1 MIKRQ
6 TFLSKIEDD
15 EGNMID
21 FERWS
26 CKRLSTVEANLRK
39 LYKMSLFQRLYK
51 GKGLHVVIY
60 ATPDGYDALVFQK
73 TFLFDEI

>member
-1 MIKRQ
+1 MIKQQ

-15 EGNMID
+15 KGNMID

-26 CKRLSTVEANLRK
+26 CKQLSTVTANLRK

-60 ATPDGYDALVFQK
+60 ATPDGYNDRIFQK
-73 TFLFDEI
+73 SFPFDEI

>member
-1 MIKRQ
+1 MIKQQ
-6 TFLSKIEDD
+6 TFLSKIEDAS
-15 EGNMID
+15 GNMID
-21 FERWS
+21 FERWGY
-26 CKRLSTVEANLRK
+26 KRIATVEAKIRE

-60 ATPDGYDALVFQK
+60 ATPYGYDDLVFQK